1 MPGLDKKFEFSKV
14 LLICVSIMVAIVII
28 GTILGSI
35 FEKPIDFSAIL
46 PWTVSIYAIATP
58 YIKDKQ

>member
-1 MPGLDKKFEFSKV
+1 
-14 LLICVSIMVAIVII
+14 VAIVLLGTII
-28 GTILGSI
+28 GNLL
-35 FEKPIDFSAIL
+35 EKSIDFSSIL